1 MTPIVLYLFSFF
13 FLFHSHGIKLMPPPT
28 GNNLIIGDGEMP
40 QTCTD
45 KSGTVHLVYGHGD
58 TLIYSASADQGLS
71 FSTPKT
77 VSIIPK
83 LVDYAM
89 RGPQIAATSTGI
101 VIIAANAAGDL
112 FAFKKTEN
120 ASWKRTSRVN
130 DIDTIA
136 KEGFTALAASGNTV
150 VAVWLDLRNTR
161 KNKIVAS
168 VSEDGGLTWGK
179 NKIVYDSPD
188 TGICECCK
196 PSALMHGKDLYIL
209 FRNNVTGNRDMY
221 LIHSPD
227 AGKSFEPAKKT
238 GTVSWKLNGCPMD
251 GGGMTFDQQDKIQT
265 VWRRQGKIYFSGPG
279 KNEIEIAEGKNGVI
293 ENAGGKNIYAWNA
306 NGEIVCRVPGKGNQV
321 LGKGSI
327 PVLKKINNHMVLCA
341 WDDGGKIYVHR
352 LSI

>member
-1 MTPIVLYLFSFF
+1 MTSIVLFLYSFF
-13 FLFHSHGIKLMPPPT
+13 ILSLFEGNKPTPTPP

-58 TLIYSASADQGLS
+58 TLIYAASADQGQS
-71 FSTPKT
+71 FSRPETI
-77 VSIIPK
+77 SIIPK

-112 FAFKKTEN
+112 FAFKKAGN
-120 ASWKRTSRVN
+120 ASWKKASRIN
-130 DIDTIA
+130 DMDTVA
-136 KEGFTALAASGNTV
+136 KEGFTALAASGNTL

-168 VSEDGGLTWGK
+168 RSEDGGLTWGK

-196 PSALMHGKDLYIL
+196 PSALMLGNDLYIL
-209 FRNNVTGNRDMY
+209 FRNNIAGNRDMY
-221 LIHSPD
+221 LIHSTD
-227 AGKSFEPAKKT
+227 AGKSFEPAKKI
-238 GTVSWKLNGCPMD
+238 GTISWKLNGCPMD
-251 GGGMTFDQQDKIQT
+251 GGGMTLDQNGKIQT
-265 VWRRQGKIYFSGPG
+265 VWRRQGKIYFSETN
-279 KNEIEIAEGKNGVI
+279 KNEIEIGEGKNCVI
-293 ENAGGKNIYAWNA
+293 EHAGAKNIYAWND
-306 NGEIVCRVPGKGNQV
+306 NGEIVFLVPGKGKQV

-327 PVLKKINNHMVLCA
+327 PVLKKVNNHLVLCA
-341 WDDGGKIYVHR
+341 WDDGGKVFIRR
-352 LSI
+352 LSL